1 MKFLVNIE
9 KYSYRL
15 IKLNTLKSV
24 LSEIL
29 KSLLDFE
36 SGILSLTMSRDEISL
51 IIRDDVYQDK
61 FKEIKEMSLAG
72 FSDEYLAITVDTE
85 TPGLNE
91 TGILANIAKKFSDA
105 KISILT
111 FSTYNYNFILYPKH
125 ELKKMETLIQNDDD
139 ITLFEN

>member
-72 FSDEYLAITVDTE
+72 LVM
-85 TPGLNE
+85 N
-91 TGILANIAKKFSDA
+91 IL
-105 KISILT
+105 
-111 FSTYNYNFILYPKH
+111 
-125 ELKKMETLIQNDDD
+125 Q
-139 ITLFEN
+139 